1 MKVWSSQFWLRFKQK
16 QLSPKNV
23 FGASTGFEPMASALA
38 LQCNYNYNYQRSWH
52 INEVGGHFSLYSP
65 ISLVFIQ
72 PLPASSTV
80 IKTYC
85 CNSHQV
91 ISELWRA
98 RESFDCFVFLDS
110 WKLAGRWW
118 PTRKR
123 WREGTKWIRC
133 MSIESFFCFVGL
145 PIEVH
150 PKEIEY
156 CVKGER
162 FLRSNVECLVD
173 TIFLWGSFWRKVAVT
188 KNAFSK
194 YNCALLLSIS
204 RFDITPFKTH
214 KVLHNW
220 TGTEVF
226 DRI

>member
-1 MKVWSSQFWLRFKQK
+1 M
-16 QLSPKNV
+16 
-23 FGASTGFEPMASALA
+23 
-38 LQCNYNYNYQRSWH
+38 
-52 INEVGGHFSLYSP
+52 GHFSLYLL

-72 PLPASSTV
+72 PLPAGSTV

-85 CNSHQV
+85 CNSHHLPFLSDTWALE
-91 ISELWRA
+91 SERKTWLFCFPWLVTTCRA
-98 RESFDCFVFLDS
+98 MMANKETLEREDKVDQMY
-110 WKLAGRWW
+110 
-118 PTRKR
+118 
-123 WREGTKWIRC
+123 EHWIV
-133 MSIESFFCFVGL
+133 FCFVGL

-156 CVKGER
+156 CLKGER
-162 FLRSNVECLVD
+162 LLRSKVECLVD

-194 YNCALLLSIS
+194 YNGALLLSIS